1 MQPLR
6 CAWKVH
12 WPYGIFGAIEEFLH
26 GVMIV
31 ASKEMILGQVEN
43 RASLRT
49 TSPVRSAQ
57 TKAFI
62 T

>member
-12 WPYGIFGAIEEFLH
+12 WPNGIFGAVEEFLH

-31 ASKEMILGQVEN
+31 ASKEMILGQVETEH
-43 RASLRT
+43 R
-49 TSPVRSAQ
+49 
-57 TKAFI
+57 
-62 T
+62 